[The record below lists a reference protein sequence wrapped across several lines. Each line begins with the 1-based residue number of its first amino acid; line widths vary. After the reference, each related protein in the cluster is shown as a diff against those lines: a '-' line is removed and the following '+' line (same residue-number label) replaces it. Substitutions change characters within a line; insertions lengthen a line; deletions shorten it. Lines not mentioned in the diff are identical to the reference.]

1 MKILVDANVAL
12 DVILNRQ
19 PFYQSSASVIGLSQ
33 GGIDVFISASTI
45 TDLYYI
51 TNKSLKDKQAALTL
65 IKNLLNNVVAAS
77 VTDNEIRR
85 AINLN
90 WNDFEDAVQYSAGEA
105 ISVDYLVTRNVSD
118 FSASAYPVVT
128 PDDLLNILI
137 NNP

>member
-19 PFYQSSASVIGLSQ
+19 PFYQSSADVIALSQ

-51 TNKSLKDKQAALTL
+51 TSKTLKDKQAALTL
-65 IKNLLNNVVAAS
+65 IKNLLNSVVAAS

-105 ISVDYLVTRNVSD
+105 ISVDYLVTRNISD
-118 FSASAYPVVT
+118 YSTAAYPVVT
-128 PDDLLNILI
+128 TDDLLNILVK
-137 NNP
+137 NP

>member
-1 MKILVDANVAL
+1 MKIIVDANVAL

-19 PFYQSSASVIGLSQ
+19 PFYQSSAAVIALSQ

-51 TNKSLKDKQAALTL
+51 TCKSLKDKQVALTL
-65 IKNLLNNVVAAS
+65 IKNLLNNVVAAA

-90 WNDFEDAVQYSAGEA
+90 WSDFEDAVQYSSGEA

-118 FSASAYPVVT
+118 FSASIYPVVT
-128 PDDLLNILI
+128 PDDLLNILV
-137 NNP
+137 NN

>member
-19 PFYQSSASVIGLSQ
+19 PFYQSSADVLALSQ

-45 TDLYYI
+45 TDLFYI
-51 TNKSLKDKQAALTL
+51 ISKTLKDKQSALTL
-65 IKNLLNNVVAAS
+65 IKNLLNSVVAAS
-77 VTDNEIRR
+77 VTDNEIRS
-85 AINLN
+85 ALNLN

-105 ISVDYLVTRNVSD
+105 ISVDYLVSRNVSD
-118 FSASAYPVVT
+118 FSAAAYPVVT
-128 PDDLLNILI
+128 PNDLLNILV